1 MASEPGRGIS
11 LERWLRSTSLNTESG
26 GFSLRYKPALGAS
39 KTHKLYIPT
48 GQFSPPIIAQVP
60 DCGVCEVREGT
71 SSMFTLLVGVL
82 PDEDGLLV
90 VHTGSV
96 PYSCNQERIFDDTP
110 DDLRTSELVTAITRA
125 AEFQQKVLRSQR
137 TQAISRCSRTDFIP
151 KQTAY
156 RADVC

>member
-1 MASEPGRGIS
+1 
-11 LERWLRSTSLNTESG
+11 
-26 GFSLRYKPALGAS
+26 
-39 KTHKLYIPT
+39 
-48 GQFSPPIIAQVP
+48 
-60 DCGVCEVREGT
+60 
-71 SSMFTLLVGVL
+71 MFTLLVGVL

-125 AEFQQKVLRSQR
+125 AEFQQKVLRTQR
-137 TQAISRCSRTDFIP
+137 TQAISMGSRTYFIP